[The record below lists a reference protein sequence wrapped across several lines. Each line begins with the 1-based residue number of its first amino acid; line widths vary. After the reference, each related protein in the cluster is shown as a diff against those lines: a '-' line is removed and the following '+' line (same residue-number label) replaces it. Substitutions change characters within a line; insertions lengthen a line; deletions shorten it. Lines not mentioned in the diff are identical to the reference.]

1 LRGLCFY
8 DQWNRQDACFAGA
21 INLVHV
27 VCSDSDPWLASL
39 SRQPS
44 SESTCHGNTSC
55 YALPSAGART
65 VLRMVGTFTFMQLDQ
80 QKSMVL
86 HFDDLWG
93 KTKTLSR
100 PDTCL
105 NHNNMLAYLKD
116 S

>member
-1 LRGLCFY
+1 VLLRSV
-8 DQWNRQDACFAGA
+8 DWQDACFAGA

-39 SRQPS
+39 PRPS
-44 SESTCHGNTSC
+44 SESACHGNTSC
-55 YALPSAGART
+55 HALPSAGART

-86 HFDDLWG
+86 RSLTVFEVRPVRHFLDL
-93 KTKTLSR
+93 KKVPESQQHA
-100 PDTCL
+100 CI
-105 NHNNMLAYLKD
+105 